1 MKNIIIVVMA
11 CILSLMYP
19 ECIGDCLLIPHNE
32 QIPIYSDCNKQ
43 EIKGYAINDNK
54 TDTFPIIG
62 IFSIDGDMAFIEVD
76 YLMGRPEYVNIEGW
90 IEIKYL
96 GIYLKTP
103 YETHKVYSEPNRDSR
118 VLFHVGDVRWGTYY
132 QVIDAHESWL
142 KIIDVHNPDNV
153 GWLPPESQT
162 TNSYTISC

>member
-1 MKNIIIVVMA
+1 MA

-43 EIKGYAINDNK
+43 EIKGYAINDDK

-76 YLMGRPEYVNIEGW
+76 YLMGRPEYVNIEGKK
-90 IEIKYL
+90 ITVKGGTL
-96 GIYLKTP
+96 KCGILQMNS
-103 YETHKVYSEPNRDSR
+103 ETNHHYSKVSQY
-118 VLFHVGDVRWGTYY
+118 TYK
-132 QVIDAHESWL
+132 ARPH
-142 KIIDVHNPDNV
+142 
-153 GWLPPESQT
+153 
-162 TNSYTISC
+162 